1 MSRLIDVDAFI
12 CEIRKIY
19 CERCDRRKGFK
30 NGKMRFCY
38 EIGGVPC
45 RACDIEDMLD
55 ALDDFVPT
63 VQPEL
68 TWTHVS
74 EKLPEEEVD
83 VLCVTHA
90 GAMFVASYGQLY
102 FDPNEKGWI
111 TTEFNRFCTG
121 TVYAWTDLP
130 EKPKGVTI

>member
-1 MSRLIDVDAFI
+1 MSCIYDDSI
-12 CEIRKIY
+12 CKYYEDG
-19 CERCDRRKGFK
+19 RCDFPSMGSGYPYDAPCFGFD
-30 NGKMRFCY
+30 Y
-38 EIGGVPC
+38 E
-45 RACDIEDMLD
+45 DDEDWIL
-55 ALDDFVPT
+55 A
-63 VQPEL
+63 
-68 TWTHVS
+68 S
-74 EKLPEEEVD
+74 EQLPEEEVD

-111 TTEFNRFCTG
+111 TAEFNRFCTG